1 MVILLIVVLI
11 NSHSYIYIYM
21 VIHGFIDGYINPIMG
36 VINGYSE

>member
-11 NSHSYIYIYM
+11 NSHSYIYM
-21 VIHGFIDGYINPIMG
+21 VIHGFIDGYINPMMG